1 MATKDL
7 MAPTIGVLDVD
18 GLHLPAGS
26 LAPVTEA
33 IQHVGDLYNGA
44 RRHGLTQLW
53 LTDAWVRGAGVS
65 SHTSCASP
73 TLISRRSP
81 LVLRRFSHPTCADP
95 AEIAT
100 CAAPIPTATTIV
112 VGGQH
117 A

>member
-33 IQHVGDLYNGA
+33 IRHVGDLYNGA
-44 RRHGLTQLW
+44 RRHGVNSIVGFSIFLVGK
-53 LTDAWVRGAGVS
+53 AAGVRPS
-65 SHTSCASP
+65 TQGGK
-73 TLISRRSP
+73 SR
-81 LVLRRFSHPTCADP
+81 L
-95 AEIAT
+95 
-100 CAAPIPTATTIV
+100 
-112 VGGQH
+112 H